1 MSTISA
7 INRARGQALIEFL
20 VVALV
25 LVPMFLLIPLLGK
38 YLDMKQSAIAA
49 SRTLAFEC
57 TVRYEDCANLNA
69 NTSFADEIRRRFF
82 SGNGTDVLT
91 NDRPAQ
97 DVIGAGTGNAL
108 WVDRQGR
115 PLLERY
121 SDVGI
126 VADAKTLN
134 MGGSLVGTMSNN
146 VGPGLFGLQLDR
158 GMFDGRVQANVASQ
172 NGGSDFISQLDSLGV
187 KMQFHTAILTDAW
200 TAKGP
205 GSSGDLCNTASGSVI
220 GRISPAMSGQCSAAV
235 DVPLKVADVAY
246 LPASAVVI
254 PLAAMFESNVSSFNF
269 HDFLDQPFVDLV
281 PTSDPTA
288 YPRLQ

>member
-134 MGGSLVGTMSNN
+134 MGGSLVGTISNN

>member
-172 NGGSDFISQLDSLGV
+172 NGGSDFVSQLDSLGV

-254 PLAAMFESNVSSFNF
+254 PLAALFESNVSSFNF

>member
-82 SGNGTDVLT
+82 SGNGTDILT

-146 VGPGLFGLQLDR
+146 VGPGLFGLQMDR

-172 NGGSDFISQLDSLGV
+172 NGGSDFVSQLDSLGV

>member
-172 NGGSDFISQLDSLGV
+172 NGGSDFVSQLDSLGV